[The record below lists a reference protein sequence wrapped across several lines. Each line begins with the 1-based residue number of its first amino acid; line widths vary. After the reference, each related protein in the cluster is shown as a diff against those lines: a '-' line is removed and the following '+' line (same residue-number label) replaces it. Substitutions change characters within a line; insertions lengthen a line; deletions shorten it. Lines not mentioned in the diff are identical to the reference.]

1 MWLKTVLYI
10 PYRDFKEKVK
20 IVKEWK
26 KKGYYVEDL
35 GDGIYCMKTKG
46 YKKGVKNEWR
56 RKKAFRDY
64 KKLWRSDQFI
74 NRKGKGNSR

>member
-20 IVKEWK
+20 LVKEWK

-46 YKKGVKNEWR
+46 YKKGVKNE
-56 RKKAFRDY
+56 
-64 KKLWRSDQFI
+64 
-74 NRKGKGNSR
+74 

>member
-1 MWLKTVLYI
+1 MRPVTIIYI
-10 PYRDFKEKVK
+10 PYRDFKEKVRL
-20 IVKEWK
+20 VKKWK

-46 YKKGVKNEWR
+46 YKKGAKNEWR

-64 KKLWRSDQFI
+64 KKLWQGSRRFDK
-74 NRKGKGNSR
+74 KGKGNYR